1 MNVKINHLLDIAG
14 QYIENS
20 DLEKANQVLE
30 QALKLAPKNTEVF
43 RLLGIVFALR
53 GRLNQALEMF
63 ERSIRIE
70 PNNWLSHNGRGNV
83 LKELQ
88 QYGFALNSYDRSIS
102 LNPDYP
108 GVYNNKG
115 NLIFELGDYK
125 TSIHWYD
132 KALFLQPTY
141 ADAFHGKGNA
151 LKRMGLFSD
160 ALACYE
166 SARKFNPKSG
176 QMISSSIGLK
186 MLLCEWTDLK
196 SRIEELYELAMTGS
210 EEIHPFNLLPIF
222 DEPEFIFKA
231 THQYML
237 SKFPT
242 QGDLGPTAL
251 KAEGARIR
259 VGYFSPDFRNHAVS
273 FLIAGMIEAHTKS
286 RFETI
291 AFSMG
296 LSGKS
301 DDMTNRLQSG
311 FDKFIDI
318 SAKTD
323 LEAAQLAREMKIDI
337 AIDLGGLT
345 QDARPG
351 IFAYRTAPIQIGYI
365 GYLGSLAAP
374 YMDYIISDKTII
386 PKELR
391 DAYSEKVIYLPSYQ
405 ANDPKRK
412 IANRIF
418 SREELGLP
426 SRGFIYCCFNNNY
439 KITPHI
445 VDSWALILKS
455 VDESVIFIFAENLTA
470 RKNLLKEFQIR
481 GVKEDRVIF
490 AEHLPREEYLARYR
504 LADLFLDTSPYNAG
518 TTASDALWA
527 GLPVLTF
534 IGKSFSSRM
543 GASILNAIGLPELI
557 AKSQSD
563 YELIAIELGKDPEKM
578 GIIKQKLAKNRLT
591 TPLFDLQLFVRNLE
605 LAYESVYA
613 RYLQHQVPE
622 HIN

>member
-1 MNVKINHLLDIAG
+1 MNVQINHLLGLAG
-14 QYIENS
+14 QFIENS
-20 DLEKANQVLE
+20 DLEKANQILG

-83 LKELQ
+83 LKELK
-88 QYGFALNSYDRSIS
+88 QYGFALKSYDRSIA

-115 NLIFELGDYK
+115 NLIYELGDYEA
-125 TSIHWYD
+125 SIHWYD
-132 KALFLQPTY
+132 KALFLQSSY
-141 ADAFHGKGNA
+141 ADALHGKGNA
-151 LKRMGLFSD
+151 LKRLGLFLD

-166 SARKFNPKSG
+166 EARKFKPKSG
-176 QMISSSIGLK
+176 QMLSSSIGLK
-186 MLLCEWTDLK
+186 MQLCEWSDLK
-196 SRIEELYELAMTGS
+196 IQVEQLYELGVS
-210 EEIHPFNLLPIF
+210 SPEEIHPFNLLSIF
-222 DEPEFIFKA
+222 DDPEFILKL

-237 SKFPT
+237 SKHPSHD
-242 QGDLGPTAL
+242 DLGPTTPRAG
-251 KAEGARIR
+251 GAKIRI
-259 VGYFSPDFRNHAVS
+259 GYFSPDFRNHAVS

-286 RFETI
+286 RFESI

-296 LSGKS
+296 LKGKS
-301 DDMTNRLQSG
+301 DDMRARLQSG
-311 FDKFIDI
+311 FDEFIDI

-323 LEAAQLAREMKIDI
+323 LEVAKLAREMNIDI

-345 QDARPG
+345 QDARPS

-386 PKELR
+386 PKELQ
-391 DAYSEKVIYLPSYQ
+391 DAYSEKIIYLSSYQ

-412 IANRIF
+412 MADKIF

-426 SRGFIYCCFNNNY
+426 SHGFIYCCFNNNY
-439 KITPHI
+439 KITPSI

-455 VDESVIFIFAENLTA
+455 VDESVIFLYAENPTV
-470 RKNLLKEFQIR
+470 RNNLLKEFQAR
-481 GVKEDRVIF
+481 GVQGNRIIF
-490 AEHLPREEYLARYR
+490 AEHLPRDEYLARYQI
-504 LADLFLDTSPYNAG
+504 ADLFLDTSPYNAG

-534 IGKSFSSRM
+534 TGKSFASRM
-543 GASILNAIGLPELI
+543 GGSILNAIGLPELI
-557 AKSQSD
+557 AKSQNE
-563 YELIAIELGKDPEKM
+563 YELIAIALGKDPKRM
-578 GIIKQKLAKNRLT
+578 CMIKEKLAKNRLT
-591 TPLFDLQLFVRNLE
+591 TPLFDLKIFVKNLE
-605 LAYESVYA
+605 AAYESIYA
-613 RYLQHQVPE
+613 RCLQQLVPE